1 MSRPRSNSQSKGSFL
16 KENSL
21 TILTVIGVCTG
32 SAVGLLLKHNT
43 TGEWSKRD
51 IMYIAFPGECFLR
64 YDKLMNCIIIKVC
77 PRA

>member
-1 MSRPRSNSQSKGSFL
+1 MSRPRKAKSFL

-32 SAVGLLLKHNT
+32 SAVGLILKHST
-43 TGEWSKRD
+43 SGEWSKRD

-64 YDKLMNCIIIKVC
+64 YERIPTAKISQIEIKKC
-77 PRA
+77 A